1 MENEVKQLFRTMP
14 RRPEGKFSPP
24 ALGGSSLLVVFAVL
38 SLTVFALLSLST
50 VRADQRLG
58 EASAKAVA
66 DYYAADLKAQ
76 EILADLREGKQVENV
91 DESMIS
97 GYWDDKEVKH
107 SFYEYGVPISD
118 TQELRIFVEVTSDG
132 SYSIFLWQAMPVGE
146 WTPDDGLHV
155 FTGE

>member
-91 DESMIS
+91 DDI
-97 GYWDDKEVKH
+97 
-107 SFYEYGVPISD
+107 
-118 TQELRIFVEVTSDG
+118 RILG
-132 SYSIFLWQAMPVGE
+132 R
-146 WTPDDGLHV
+146 
-155 FTGE
+155 